1 LIVGFSIAL
10 HANTLSHTGADNPR
24 VQTN

>member
-1 LIVGFSIAL
+1 VGFSIAL